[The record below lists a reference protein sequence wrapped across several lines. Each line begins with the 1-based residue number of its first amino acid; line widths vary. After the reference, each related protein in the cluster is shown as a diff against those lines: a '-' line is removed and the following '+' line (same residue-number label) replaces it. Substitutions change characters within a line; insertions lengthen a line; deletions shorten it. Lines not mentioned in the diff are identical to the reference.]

1 MVPRGTATALTP
13 RTCALLGMLQGRALD
28 GLRALRKQPVN
39 TKLLSETQVRGVGWT
54 MA

>member
-1 MVPRGTATALTP
+1 MVMGYSNRFNAAH
-13 RTCALLGMLQGRALD
+13 CALLGMLQGRALD

-39 TKLLSETQVRGVGWT
+39 TKLLSETQVRGVGLT